1 MTTKIITFGCRLN
14 TYESE
19 LIKQEIQKLNLK
31 EDIILFNSCAVTN
44 EAERQLKQ
52 AIRKAR
58 RENTKAK
65 IIVTGCASQ
74 IYPEKCAIMEEVDL
88 VVGNKEKPELI
99 RNLNEYFGRV
109 NCGEKVI
116 VSDIKK
122 HSNYFQKFSTLST
135 YEDRDRAF
143 VQIQN
148 GCNHRCTYC
157 IIPYGRGK
165 STSILSDNII
175 GQIKKF
181 CENGYNEVVL
191 TGVDITEYGKDLD
204 EGLTLGKLIKLVLTE
219 VPELKR
225 LRLSSVDVAE
235 IDEDLLE
242 LICNEKR
249 LMPHLHIS
257 LQSGDNMILKRMMR
271 RHTREDV
278 IEFCKKVKV
287 KREDVA
293 FGCDIIVGFPTE
305 TDEMF
310 LNSLKIIEEANLV
323 YTHIFPYSIRVGTPA
338 RKMQQVDGKIKKERA
353 RLLREAGEQR
363 LDKFME
369 KFVGTVQSILVE
381 GNNIGRMENFLA
393 VKLPDRHGLK
403 AGGIYNVKI
412 IEKGDGMLIGEV
424 V

>member
-1 MTTKIITFGCRLN
+1 
-14 TYESE
+14 
-19 LIKQEIQKLNLK
+19 
-31 EDIILFNSCAVTN
+31 
-44 EAERQLKQ
+44 
-52 AIRKAR
+52 
-58 RENTKAK
+58 
-65 IIVTGCASQ
+65 
-74 IYPEKCAIMEEVDL
+74 VDL
-88 VVGNKEKPELI
+88 VIGNKEKSELI
-99 RNLNEYFGRV
+99 QNLNEYFGRV

-116 VSDIKK
+116 VSDIQK
-122 HSNYFQKFSTLST
+122 HSNYFKKFSTLSI

-165 STSILSDNII
+165 NTSILSDNII
-175 GQIKKF
+175 EQTRKF

-191 TGVDITEYGKDLD
+191 TGVDITEYGKDLN
-204 EGLTLGKLIKLVLTE
+204 EGLMLGKLIKLILAE
-219 VPELKR
+219 VPELLR

-235 IDEDLLE
+235 IDEELLE
-242 LICNEKR
+242 LIYNEKR

-278 IEFCKKVKV
+278 INFCKKVQV

-293 FGCDIIVGFPTE
+293 FGCDIIAGFPTE

-310 LNSLKIIEEANLV
+310 SNSLKIIEEANLV

-338 RKMQQVDGKIKKERA
+338 GKMQQVNGKVKKERA
-353 RLLREAGEQR
+353 RLLREAGECQ
-363 LDKFME
+363 LDKFMD
-369 KFVGTVQSILVE
+369 KFVGTAQSILVE

-393 VKLPDRHGLK
+393 VKLSDGHGLK
-403 AGGIYNVKI
+403 AGGIFNVRI
-412 IEKGDGMLIGEV
+412 VEKGEGMLVGEV